1 MAQGRCDGG
10 YQRPVAGAHL
20 EIKVVVWPLCR
31 LMNQPCGLWVL
42 TELSL
47 KYTAPKEDAI
57 SLLCKQCPVGKTMD
71 QRSPALS
78 QAGCFIPGM
87 MNSLR
92 PSCPSLPAL
101 PGGPQGTSS
110 RPLSSE
116 LRTLCSPSR
125 LPSVERNH
133 PSLALRRSII
143 LSASQKISLK
153 NNLRGQSTMQFL
165 HFLSKMDIILP

>member
-1 MAQGRCDGG
+1 
-10 YQRPVAGAHL
+10 
-20 EIKVVVWPLCR
+20 
-31 LMNQPCGLWVL
+31 
-42 TELSL
+42 
-47 KYTAPKEDAI
+47 
-57 SLLCKQCPVGKTMD
+57 MD

-78 QAGCFIPGM
+78 QAGCFFPGV

-92 PSCPSLPAL
+92 PSCLSLPAL

-110 RPLSSE
+110 RPLSSK

-125 LPSVERNH
+125 LPSVERTH
-133 PSLALRRSII
+133 PSLALRWSII

>member
-1 MAQGRCDGG
+1 
-10 YQRPVAGAHL
+10 
-20 EIKVVVWPLCR
+20 
-31 LMNQPCGLWVL
+31 
-42 TELSL
+42 
-47 KYTAPKEDAI
+47 
-57 SLLCKQCPVGKTMD
+57 MD
-71 QRSPALS
+71 ERSAALS
-78 QAGCFIPGM
+78 RAGCFFLGV

-92 PSCPSLPAL
+92 PSRPSLPAL
-101 PGGPQGTSS
+101 PGGLQGTSS

-133 PSLALRRSII
+133 PLLALRWSII

-165 HFLSKMDIILP
+165 HFLSEMVIILP